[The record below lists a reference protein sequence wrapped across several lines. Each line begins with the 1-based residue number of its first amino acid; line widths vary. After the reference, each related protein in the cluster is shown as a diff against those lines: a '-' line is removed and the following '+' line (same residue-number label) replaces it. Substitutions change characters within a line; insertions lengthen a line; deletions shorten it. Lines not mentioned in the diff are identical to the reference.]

1 MDEFFAKQGEGIS
14 TIISCKKDV
23 KIQKLKLQK
32 ALISLNIL
40 SIGELKHN
48 PSNNIDYDNDTT
60 SWSI

>member
-1 MDEFFAKQGEGIS
+1 MEEFFAKQGEGIS

-23 KIQKLKLQK
+23 KILKKLKLQK

-40 SIGELKHN
+40 RKRELKHN

-60 SWSI
+60 S

>member
-1 MDEFFAKQGEGIS
+1 MEEFFAKQGEGIS

-23 KIQKLKLQK
+23 KILKKLKLQK

-60 SWSI
+60 S